1 LGQTWLFTIGEESLT
16 TRGGTHVATLGPL
29 AVTPGEK
36 YIAQYMEGV
45 TTPGTTTPVHR
56 HPGPEVWYTLAG
68 QACLET
74 PAGKAVARAGQSI
87 TAPEGAPMRLM
98 AIGNEQ
104 AKWLVLVLHRASQH
118 WEIIASD
125 WTPRALCEK

>member
-1 LGQTWLFTIGEESLT
+1 
-16 TRGGTHVATLGPL
+16 
-29 AVTPGEK
+29 
-36 YIAQYMEGV
+36 MEGV

-74 PAGKAVARAGQSI
+74 PSGKPVATAGQSI

-98 AIGNEQ
+98 AIRNEQ
-104 AKWLVLVLHRASQH
+104 SRWLVLVLHLASQP
-118 WEIIASD
+118 WEIPASD
-125 WTPRALCEK
+125 WKPTGVCQK